1 MLQRRA
7 KRWRFHELVRIL
19 SRGIGVGLVSAG
31 ILCAQTPQRPHIV
44 GISHIALLAHD
55 YERARVF
62 YGEFLGFQEPYSL
75 KNPDGST
82 IMTFFKINDRQ
93 YIELYPEHEAN
104 TDRMTH
110 ISLETDDIEALRVYL
125 ASKGVEGSGSAT

>member
-1 MLQRRA
+1 MLRRTA
-7 KRWRFHELVRIL
+7 KRSRFHGLVRNL
-19 SRGIGVGLVSAG
+19 SRGIGVGLISAG

-55 YERARVF
+55 YEQSRSF

-75 KNPDGST
+75 KNPDGSA

-93 YIELYPEHEAN
+93 YIELYPEH
-104 TDRMTH
+104 
-110 ISLETDDIEALRVYL
+110 
-125 ASKGVEGSGSAT
+125 GSEHGPHDPHFSRN